1 MKQKK
6 FDWGYF
12 LKHIAII
19 AIPVALQN
27 LLTTTGSMVDTIML
41 ASIGEK
47 AVGAVGLCAQFSS
60 LMFSGYWGFI
70 GGGMLFFAQYWGAKD
85 HDGIT
90 RSYGMTLLFMMT
102 VALVFAGLAIGV
114 PSFIMGVYTD
124 KLEIQAIGISYL
136 RIVGFAYPLQVL
148 SMAMSALL
156 RSIERVK
163 IPLYGGIASV
173 IANCFFN
180 YLFIFGKFGLPE
192 MGAAG
197 AAVGTVLAGV
207 VNLLILI
214 GFILHQRIPFVLE
227 FSKHFRWTKESL
239 QNYLIKCFPIICNE
253 VLIGVGNMMINV
265 VLGRQ
270 SEQAIAAVAVFRTM
284 EGLVIAFFSGFSN
297 AASILVGKEVGAGNH
312 ELAFERAKRLVYLCS
327 AIISIACLT
336 LLLVHNPLLH
346 TLGLSGKSYKI
357 GTGMLII
364 YSIAAIIRMGNWAQ
378 NDTYRSAGDAA
389 FGSIMEITFMYLMV
403 LPFVYLSNFYFHA
416 PFLLVFAFCYIDEPI
431 RYIIMQCHLYS
442 GKWIRPVSDTGLAT
456 IDEFRKQHHIE
467 VKSQNQSHNKS

>member
-1 MKQKK
+1 M
-6 FDWGYF
+6 
-12 LKHIAII
+12 A
-19 AIPVALQN
+19 ASP
-27 LLTTTGSMVDTIML
+27 LLS
-41 ASIGEK
+41 
-47 AVGAVGLCAQFSS
+47 
-60 LMFSGYWGFI
+60 
-70 GGGMLFFAQYWGAKD
+70 
-85 HDGIT
+85 
-90 RSYGMTLLFMMT
+90 
-102 VALVFAGLAIGV
+102 
-114 PSFIMGVYTD
+114 
-124 KLEIQAIGISYL
+124 
-136 RIVGFAYPLQVL
+136 
-148 SMAMSALL
+148 
-156 RSIERVK
+156 
-163 IPLYGGIASV
+163 
-173 IANCFFN
+173 ANCFFN

-197 AAVGTVLAGV
+197 AAIGTVLAGV

-357 GTGMLII
+357 GTGMLIFTACCHHPYGKLGTKRHLPFCRRCRFWFHYGDYI
-364 YSIAAIIRMGNWAQ
+364 HVSYGASVCIFFLIFIFMHHFFSCL
-378 NDTYRSAGDAA
+378 RSA
-389 FGSIMEITFMYLMV
+389 ILMSRSATLSCSVISTLESGFVLYRILV
-403 LPFVYLSNFYFHA
+403 LPPLMSLESSTTLKLKVRINHTIKVNFI
-416 PFLLVFAFCYIDEPI
+416 CD
-431 RYIIMQCHLYS
+431 
-442 GKWIRPVSDTGLAT
+442 
-456 IDEFRKQHHIE
+456 
-467 VKSQNQSHNKS
+467 